1 MKLLIVQ
8 KEIPHYR
15 VELFRNI
22 EKYSDVSYLVTKF
35 DSRFCRESIPYISYK
50 MLGLELFMPKEKVNN
65 YDKILLE
72 GNIRNIWVLVV
83 CVLFPSKIILWGN
96 WPTGK
101 LSDVLR
107 KWLSNRVRQNWFYSE
122 AHRKYFGLPISR
134 SIVGNVIEVDEPV
147 NRGNSDRLVIGFV
160 GSLKKRK
167 GLLEIM
173 DILFELEKTV
183 SFCFQIVGDGDQKQD
198 ILTHP
203 LAGLEDSFIF
213 HGRLNE
219 GEKKNKVIS
228 SFDVMLSWRQ
238 IGLSVWDA
246 IGRGVPVL
254 TNNDAITGGEI
265 DHVINGITG
274 WRCRDSNE
282 LKELLIYLSA
292 NKQVLDEVKKTCMLY
307 YNNNGFT
314 SFNKELRKFI
324 ES

>member
-15 VELFRNI
+15 VELFRSI
-22 EKYSDVSYLVTKF
+22 EGYCDVSYLVTKF
-35 DSRFCRESIPYISYK
+35 DKSFCRESISYISYK
-50 MLGLELFMPKEKVNN
+50 AFGMELFMPKKNVKY

-72 GNIRNIWVLVV
+72 GNIRNLWVFVACL
-83 CVLFPSKIILWGN
+83 LFPSKIILWGN

-101 LSDVLR
+101 FSDVLR
-107 KWLSNRVRQNWFYSE
+107 KWVSIRVRQNWFYSE
-122 AHRKYFGLPISR
+122 AHRNYFRLPISQ
-134 SIVGNVIEVDEPV
+134 SIVGNVIKVDEPV
-147 NRGNSDRLVIGFV
+147 SRDNSDRLVIGFV
-160 GSLKKRK
+160 GSLNKRK

-173 DILFELEKTV
+173 DVLFDLHETV
-183 SFCFQIVGDGDQKQD
+183 SFCFQIIGDGDQKQD

-203 LAGLEDSFIF
+203 LAGLEDFFVF

-219 GEKKNKVIS
+219 GVEKNRVIS

-246 IGRGVPVL
+246 IGRGVPVI

-274 WRCRDSNE
+274 WRCRHSNE
-282 LKELLIYLSA
+282 LKDLLAYLST
-292 NKQVLDEVKKTCMLY
+292 NKQVLDEVQRTCLIY
-307 YNNNGFT
+307 YKNNGFK
-314 SFNKELRKFI
+314 SFNKELKKFI